1 MAMKNA
7 FLVGVSLLALIVE
20 VYCQSQ
26 VKINSWMGEKWAA
39 LGFITKLRAWV
50 TLLFVTTRNKTLEIK
65 QIVWVKATL
74 FTLPL

>member
-65 QIVWVKATL
+65 
-74 FTLPL
+74 

>member
-50 TLLFVTTRNKTLEIK
+50 ILLFVTTRNKTLEIK
-65 QIVWVKATL
+65 
-74 FTLPL
+74 